1 MIRFCSEAAIEI
13 EDAIDRYL
21 PRSFDVAE
29 RFHRAVTDVL
39 REIESDPARFTDGSY
54 PANIQG

>member
-39 REIESDPARFTDGSY
+39 REIESDPARFTDGS
-54 PANIQG
+54 